1 MYRTKKKTWG
11 GIKNPGGYQIQPK
24 PKPKT
29 IFRDSGKG
37 QRPPIPQALSNAGGG
52 QEASLELD
60 FQQLDTLPYNNDSDD
75 DDDDDDGTPPLLC
88 GLCHDP
94 YKIGM
99 YQFYNTTMHT
109 LIRGKFRDL
118 VASAVVGFTIY
129 AFFHVESN
137 GVVQV
142 FNFHCAIITKNF
154 VLNGTIFWSHL
165 EQHGC
170 AIICTKFKSTNLNRR
185 KTPAEKE
192 HACFP
197 GLKQNYGGFLTVL
210 VIGFFIH
217 I

>member
-1 MYRTKKKTWG
+1 MCRSFNQWFLNINIKMQILLISACKIVCRPLDSMYRTKKKTWG

-75 DDDDDDGTPPLLC
+75 DDDDGTPPLLC

-118 VASAVVGFTIY
+118 VAAIAVI
-129 AFFHVESN
+129 SSICS
-137 GVVQV
+137 V
-142 FNFHCAIITKNF
+142 FNVEFNGPIQNIQNLCAINI
-154 VLNGTIFWSHL
+154 
-165 EQHGC
+165 
-170 AIICTKFKSTNLNRR
+170 
-185 KTPAEKE
+185 
-192 HACFP
+192 
-197 GLKQNYGGFLTVL
+197 
-210 VIGFFIH
+210 
-217 I
+217 